1 MTRSLFPLLLV
12 TLLGAGP
19 AWAATE
25 PVEVKAEGVGLDV
38 IQPTLRDLVNDGQP
52 FEAKFQNVV
61 LADQAQLTSSIPD
74 PASLPPGSE
83 VKIEGAI
90 ADRPFELKVE
100 NEAGRTEVKV
110 EGLTFQNDQ
119 ALKDFLNTFKN
130 ANEVKF
136 EGVVAGQRVE
146 AKLEQGRL
154 KVEHEGVSGDKRHR
168 GRDGTSKTLNDEHAR
183 DMGKDDLNRHRGRD
197 ERATEKRERVEK
209 QEDLARD
216 RDRRADRMDRM
227 DHREGHDRVERA
239 DRADRADHSGRH

>member
-12 TLLGAGP
+12 ALLGAGP

-25 PVEVKAEGVGLDV
+25 PVEVKGEGVGLDV
-38 IQPTLRDLVNDGQP
+38 IQPTLNDLINDKQP

-61 LADQAQLTSSIPD
+61 LTDQAQLTSIIPD

-83 VKIEGAI
+83 VKIQGAI

-100 NEAGRTEVKV
+100 NQAGRTEVKI
-110 EGLTFQNDQ
+110 EGLTFASDQ
-119 ALKDFLNTFKN
+119 ALKDFLSTFQN

-154 KVEHEGVSGDKRHR
+154 KVENEGVSGDKRHR
-168 GRDGTSKTLNDEHAR
+168 GRDGTSKTLNDEHAK

-197 ERATEKRERVEK
+197 EQAMEKREQVEK
-209 QEDLARD
+209 REDLARD
-216 RDRRADRMDRM
+216 RGDRRDRIERM
-227 DHREGHDRVERA
+227 ERQERQERVERPE
-239 DRADRADHSGRH
+239 RAEHAERR